1 MEDDIFDEVISYL
14 NLKTIVK
21 HFEIFSN
28 ENLII
33 WLNGISD
40 EDLKRMD
47 TRELWRRV
55 QEKHK
60 SFILQYFERLNK
72 IYNEMEMEKIMKK
85 WLRFFFKFEK
95 IVILKILIKW
105 NIKLFSHYHLS
116 VFNVEPNLQKEVA
129 AKLLSRWIEDSIREK
144 KSEKFIDECILLQ
157 KEIVPIY
164 KMSAI
169 LLLSLIKYGYFKLFA
184 KYYPQE
190 KEDRKEMFEDLMIRR
205 EISISSFFGIIL
217 SDLIDRTNSLEKK
230 RNILRIIFSKMELEE
245 GDLNLSKSY
254 YQIMQLLEIDEEG
267 LYRQFQKETILL
279 PESFVTDFLK
289 QHWNQSTKEISPSH
303 LRLLDFILHKMEK
316 RPKFQYPEDNQLH
329 NDIQDNMYMILK
341 IFKDGPKPQDALTIL
356 EFFATLY
363 HDQLFKVYEN
373 EEKKRSFRFI
383 DSMIDFMI
391 SHEMF
396 DGIPILQNLGYE
408 MKMEHYLFVMTKYKQ
423 DLQRVMRLYELKTPF
438 SHVVME
444 YAATHGYFDLVK
456 FYHENGCAWDSK
468 TLYGAC
474 KSLNFELIE
483 YCFKEGCEWDPR
495 TIYLFNPYFS
505 KQALEREDLNIYRQ
519 KIQYIFTIIKKYA
532 PPIELEEIDQ
542 NKSDIKKNEQNEKTD

>member
-1 MEDDIFDEVISYL
+1 MISDVFDKVISYL
-14 NLKTIVK
+14 DLKTIVK

-28 ENLII
+28 ENLIN

-60 SFILQYFERLNK
+60 CFILQYFERLYK
-72 IYNEMEMEKIMKK
+72 IYHENEIEKIMKK
-85 WLRFFFKFEK
+85 WIRFFFKFEK

-105 NIKLFSHYHLS
+105 KIKVLFDHHLL
-116 VFNVEPNLQKEVA
+116 N
-129 AKLLSRWIEDSIREK
+129 WIEDCIREK
-144 KSEKFIDECILLQ
+144 KSEKFIDECIILQ
-157 KEIVPIY
+157 KEIDSNF
-164 KMSAI
+164 KMPAI
-169 LLLSLIKYGYFKLFA
+169 FLLSLIKNDYSQLFE

-190 KEDRKEMFEDLMIRR
+190 KEERREMFEDLMRRR
-205 EISISSFFGIIL
+205 EISISSFFGIL
-217 SDLIDRTNSLEKK
+217 LFNLIDRIDSPEKK
-230 RNILRIIFSKMELEE
+230 RHILRIIFSKMELEE

-267 LYRQFQKETILL
+267 LYHQFQKETILL

-289 QHWNQSTKEISPSH
+289 QHWNQSTKEIASSH
-303 LRLLDFILHKMEK
+303 LRLLDFILHKMEN

-329 NDIQDNMYMILK
+329 SDIQDNMYMILK

-423 DLQRVMRLYELKTPF
+423 DLKRVSKLFELQTPF
-438 SHVVME
+438 SNVVME
-444 YAATHGYFDLVK
+444 YAATNGYFHLVK
-456 FYHENGCAWDSK
+456 FYHENGCPWDSK

-495 TIYLFNPYFS
+495 TLYLFNPYFS
-505 KQALEREDLNIYRQ
+505 KQALEREDLNIYRE
-519 KIQYIFTIIKKYA
+519 KIQHIFTIIKQYT
-532 PPIELEEIDQ
+532 PPIEFKE
-542 NKSDIKKNEQNEKTD
+542 NEQNEDDLKKNEKEN